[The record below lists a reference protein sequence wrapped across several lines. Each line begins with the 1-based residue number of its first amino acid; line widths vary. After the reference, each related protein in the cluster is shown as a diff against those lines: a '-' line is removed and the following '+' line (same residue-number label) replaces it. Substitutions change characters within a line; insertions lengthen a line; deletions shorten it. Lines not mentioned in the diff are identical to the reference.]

1 MKSVRMSV
9 RDEMDSLHFLSYC
22 GQRQRYQ
29 SIRSGI
35 QTVEFPSKA
44 ACDRALN
51 ELGTWAEKTY
61 RYRNVVIALVEKRN
75 CSNE

>member
-1 MKSVRMSV
+1 MKWI
-9 RDEMDSLHFLSYC
+9 LFIFFLTV
-22 GQRQRYQ
+22 G
-29 SIRSGI
+29 SGNDTSPFGPAI

-61 RYRNVVIALVEKRN
+61 RYRNVVIARLDSVCIQSE
-75 CSNE
+75 